1 MNYQQ
6 SLLLKWSNVVALL
19 IVLVVNVL
27 SNTVPI
33 NGQTAGEISDRLNV
47 LFTPAGYVF
56 SIWSLI
62 YLLLIIWVI
71 RQFFARPAD
80 EEAYANIGYWFII
93 SCFFNV
99 SWLLLFHYEFFL
111 LTMVAMVGL
120 LVSLIVVYRVI
131 MLTPHTSFLMR
142 LPFSI
147 YLGWVSVAT
156 IVNVGVVF
164 NSLGFE
170 EGLFLSNVAWTI
182 LLLVIALLLGLWF
195 THSFNDPFYS
205 LVLIWAFIGIAIERQ
220 GEYPA
225 IAMTAWAC
233 AAILGAYVVYFFL
246 SNKKVYG

>member
-6 SLLLKWSNVVALL
+6 SKILKWTNVFALV
-19 IVLVVNVL
+19 IVIVVNVL
-27 SNTVPI
+27 SNTLPI

-56 SIWSLI
+56 SIWSVI
-62 YLLLIIWVI
+62 YLLVIIWVI

-80 EEAYANIGYWFII
+80 EEAYANIGYWFVI

-99 SWLLLFHYEFFL
+99 AWLLLFHYEYFL
-111 LTMVAMVGL
+111 LTMVAMLGL
-120 LVSLIVVYRVI
+120 LISLIIIYRVI
-131 MLTPHTSFLMR
+131 MLTPHTTFFMC
-142 LPFSI
+142 LPFSV

-170 EGLFLSNVAWTI
+170 EGLFLSNVTWTI
-182 LLLVIALLLGLWF
+182 LLLIVALALGIWF
-195 THSFNDPFYS
+195 TATNRDPFYS
-205 LVLIWAFIGIAIERQ
+205 FVLVWAFIGIGVERQ

-225 IAMTAWAC
+225 IAVSAWAA
-233 AAILGAYVVYFFL
+233 AAILSLYLVYYFVT
-246 SNKKVYG
+246 KKRIYQ